1 MPRRD
6 KVVKGSVELEAF
18 SKKLVS
24 QKMRATERLESY
36 TEAVELFI
44 DRVLLIHGESLIKA
58 RQGTISETVE
68 DLVRESTLTFGELME
83 IGYMV
88 WECGENV

>member
-44 DRVLLIHGESLIKA
+44 DRVLLIHGESLIKNHEDSID
-58 RQGTISETVE
+58 GTVE
-68 DLVRESTLTFGELME
+68 DLVRESAFSFGELME